1 MSEPDSIDPSLTSA
15 PLSNPSA
22 EMKPPPPSS
31 TGPSSDGEA
40 QPSPVKVDIE
50 KAARFIEDIKNV
62 QLSDTIERAIDGYEQ
77 VGHRNSF
84 LWRWVR
90 RGVEIT
96 TLSCIDA
103 DLWDHV
109 CDTKTLGVMFDVLID
124 DVADEDSDP
133 VFLDQLIAITDGRT
147 VPLSDLP
154 PDKRDYYAYSDI
166 IWRQI
171 WDRLETYH
179 RYDEFQE
186 VLRYDY
192 RQLMNSMRY
201 SLLIRNQ
208 PHTMNISE
216 HDSYMPHNM
225 HMMVSGTVDLM
236 ASLIFDKNELSR
248 LRLVLSFAQ
257 HMGRIGNLVTTWERE
272 IREKDFSSGVF
283 PAALNMGVLTVD
295 DLMRGDQ
302 QFISERIRGSGIEEK
317 FLRRWTRLHAK
328 VSLHMTN
335 FKTVGLA
342 KLLEGL
348 ETLIQLHLGSRGLK

>member
-1 MSEPDSIDPSLTSA
+1 MES
-15 PLSNPSA
+15 
-22 EMKPPPPSS
+22 PPSS
-31 TGPSSDGEA
+31 PHSSSSDEA
-40 QPSPVKVDIE
+40 PIAPVQVDLE
-50 KAARFIEDIKNV
+50 KASRFIADIKHV
-62 QLSDTIERAIDGYEQ
+62 ELSDTIEKAVEGYET

-84 LWRWVR
+84 LWKWVR

-96 TLSCIDA
+96 TLSCIDGG
-103 DLWDHV
+103 LWDHV

-133 VFLDQLIAITDGRT
+133 DFLDQLIAITDDRA
-147 VPLSDLP
+147 VPLSEIP
-154 PDKRDYYAYSDI
+154 EEKRAYYEYSVVV
-166 IWRQI
+166 WRQI
-171 WDRLETYH
+171 WDRLAGYK

-236 ASLIFDKNELSR
+236 SSSEFDKNELSR

-272 IREKDFSSGVF
+272 IREQDFSSGVF

-295 DLMRGDQ
+295 DLMQGDQ

-317 FLRRWTRLHAK
+317 FLLRWSRLHRK
-328 VSLHMTN
+328 VSRQISA
-335 FKTVGLA
+335 FKTVELG
-342 KLLEGL
+342 KLVEGL